1 MNTKL
6 TKEDTL
12 QIESMGAKVQD
23 VLAQFSH
30 FEKGFPYMKILK
42 PATLHNGIL
51 WVDIKEIQ
59 TKISEYE
66 QQIAGKKI
74 VKFVPASGAASRMFK
89 DLFSLLNTEN
99 KYVTQKSILFL
110 QQLPQYAFYD
120 DLKKAMKS
128 KGYFLEKEIEE
139 KNYKTVISFL
149 LDECGLNYKNLPKA
163 LLKFHHYAENDR
175 IALEEHLVEAAL
187 YAKNSDEI
195 CYVHFTLSPAH
206 IDLFLHY
213 VEKIQPCYEKRFGIK
228 YDITYSVQ
236 DPATDTLA
244 STLDNQPCRDEHG
257 KLLFRPAGHGALI
270 HNVNRLD
277 ADIIF
282 IKNIDNV
289 ITENKLADTILYK
302 KLLALIL
309 LKVEKQ
315 LHTYL
320 SEFEDCISL
329 EKKREIISF
338 MNHTFSLNLKDDI
351 TEETLRKLLDRPLL
365 VCGMVKNEG
374 EPGGGPFFVKDDE
387 NGITLQI
394 VETSQM
400 DMQDPY
406 TQKCLQEATHFNP
419 VDLVCSIK
427 NYKGEKMNLTAF
439 IDPET
444 GFISEKSSHG
454 KTLKAME
461 LPGLWNGAMAKWNT
475 LFVEVPL
482 STFNP
487 VKTVF
492 DLGNVKRNNENSHG
506 I

>member
-1 MNTKL
+1 MKFTEK
-6 TKEDTL
+6 DVL
-12 QIESMGAKVQD
+12 QIESMGATVQD

-30 FEKGFPYMKILK
+30 FEKGFPYVNIVK
-42 PATLHNGIL
+42 PATIHDGIIA
-51 WVDIKEIQ
+51 VDIHDIQ
-59 TKISEYE
+59 IDIAEYE
-66 QQIAGKKI
+66 QHIAGKKT

-89 DLFSLLNTEN
+89 DIFSFLDTEN
-99 KYVTQKSILFL
+99 EDVTQKALLFL

-120 DLKKAMKS
+120 DLKKVMEE
-128 KGYFLEKEIEE
+128 KGYSLEKEVER

-163 LLKFHHYAENDR
+163 LLKFHHYAENNR
-175 IALEEHLVEAAL
+175 VALEEHLVEAAL
-187 YAKNSDEI
+187 YARNSDGI
-195 CYVHFTLSPAH
+195 CSVHFTLSPAH
-206 IDLFLHY
+206 IDLFCCCM
-213 VEKIQPCYEKRFGIK
+213 EKIKPCYEERFGVK
-228 YDITYSVQ
+228 YDITYSIQ

-244 STLDNQPCRDEHG
+244 STEDYQPCRDSEG

-289 ITENKLADTILYK
+289 ITENRLSDTILYK
-302 KLLALIL
+302 KVLALTL

-315 LHTYL
+315 LHRYL
-320 SEFEDCISL
+320 SEFESPVSL
-329 EKKREIISF
+329 EKKREIVSF
-338 MNHTFSLNLKDDI
+338 MNRTFSLDLKEEI
-351 TEETLRKLLDRPLL
+351 TEDALRKMLDRPLR

-374 EPGGGPFFVKDDE
+374 EPGGGPFFVKDEE
-387 NGITLQI
+387 NGMTLQI

-400 DMQDPY
+400 DMQDPL
-406 TQKCLQEATHFNP
+406 TQRCLQQATHFNP

-482 STFNP
+482 TTFNP

-492 DLGNVKRNNENSHG
+492 DLGKAKRNNENGNG